1 MKRLRCPKCDEWL
14 AFDETKYSAGQSL
27 VFACEHCGKQF
38 SVRLG
43 GKKKL
48 ERKDSDGN
56 EDLEDEFKAPPAEP
70 CGHIVV
76 IENVFGYRQELP
88 LFIGE
93 NIIGRRCKG
102 TDVNVPIESGDMSMD
117 RRHCMINIKRNKQG
131 NPVFTL
137 RDAPSLTGTFLNND
151 LLGPKDRI
159 RLDDEAIITCG
170 ATTFILHKENLE
182 EE

>member
-14 AFDETKYSAGQSL
+14 AFDETKYSTGQSL
-27 VFACEHCGKQF
+27 VFMCEHCGKQF

-43 GKKKL
+43 GKKKQI
-48 ERKDSDGN
+48 ERKDQEGNQIEDGSLK
-56 EDLEDEFKAPPAEP
+56 ESAEP

-88 LFIGE
+88 LYIGE

-102 TDVNVPIESGDMSMD
+102 TEINVPIESGDMSMD
-117 RRHCMINIKRNKQG
+117 RRHCMIQIKRNKQG
-131 NPVFTL
+131 VPVFTL

-151 LLGPKDRI
+151 LLGPKDRV
-159 RLDDEAIITCG
+159 RLDDGAIVTCG
-170 ATTFILHKENLE
+170 ATTFIVHQENLE